1 MLQYKSVDNQNIF
14 DICLNTYGT
23 LDLLNKL
30 IEDNNIDN
38 VNVNP
43 ASGQLF
49 VWDETLTA
57 DQAVNQISQNAD
69 IIYATRFL
77 PNSPESTTVLSGTSG
92 AIVGGGNPT
101 GGESLP
107 DVVIPIPT
115 ETRKSVYIGFVS
127 NLSPS
132 EAIIKT
138 LENRPSEKS
147 NQSFIYNI
155 DTKRYCIAYPTTW
168 GDITSVKDQSGFEI
182 ISGFIKTAAN
192 FTNSGII
199 ENYTIYTFARQTS
212 VTDYTVNYIFML

>member
-1 MLQYKSVDNQNIF
+1 MLQYKAVDNQNIF

-30 IEDNNIDN
+30 IEDNGIDN
-38 VNVNP
+38 INVNP

-49 VWDETLTA
+49 IWDETLTA
-57 DQAVNQISQNAD
+57 DQAVNQISQNAN

-107 DVVIPIPT
+107 DIVIPTPT
-115 ETRKSVYIGFVS
+115 ETRKSVYIGFV
-127 NLSPS
+127 NDLNPS

-155 DTKRYCIAYPTTW
+155 DTKRYCIAYPTIW
-168 GDITSVKDQSGFEI
+168 GDIVSAKDQSGFEI
-182 ISGFIKTAAN
+182 ISGFIKTTAN
-192 FTNSGII
+192 FNNAGLI
-199 ENYTIYTFARQTS
+199 ENYTIQTFAVPTS
-212 VTDYTVNYIFML
+212 VTAYTLTFIFTL